1 MSLSLMGEA
10 LEIRIAY
17 AQAKIGKLL
26 FSSDVSSDE
35 MNAVIW
41 AAEAFGH
48 SSYCNGMH
56 EPPALI
62 QGEPA
67 LLQAWQFG
75 YDLAEEAAEMAE
87 CSSCQDGTG
96 NPCLGHG

>member
-1 MSLSLMGEA
+1 MILLGRGCS
-10 LEIRIAY
+10 RIASD
-17 AQAKIGKLL
+17 GSGLL
-26 FSSDVSSDE
+26 HIPASIQGGVPSISMRRCFPD
-35 MNAVIW
+35 
-41 AAEAFGH
+41 
-48 SSYCNGMH
+48 MH

-96 NPCLGHG
+96 NPCPFHG